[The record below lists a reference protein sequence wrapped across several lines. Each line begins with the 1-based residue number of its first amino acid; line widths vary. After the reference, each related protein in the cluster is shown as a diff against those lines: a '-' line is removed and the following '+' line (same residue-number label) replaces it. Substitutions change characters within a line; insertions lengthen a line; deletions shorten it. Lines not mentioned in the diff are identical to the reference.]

1 MTKIL
6 TKLHAIMADVSYI
19 QKDKKNTHQGYTYA
33 SEKAIKEAV
42 HDALVKHSVI
52 FTLST
57 SNPRVENG
65 VTWIDC
71 AFRFLDVESG
81 EELAG
86 TFLGSGSARDEK
98 GHYAAVTGAIKY
110 ALTST
115 LLIPT
120 GDDPENDE
128 PAPAPARTASPKTA
142 TPAAPVTPPLRTTF
156 SATKEQL
163 AEIFA
168 LAKEKLAVSE
178 KEGVIPALNAKFNLG
193 LKSTTDL
200 TRVVATTLIKSLE
213 AIKPPAETTVVAEN
227 N

>member
-1 MTKIL
+1 MK
-6 TKLHAIMADVSYI
+6 HA
-19 QKDKKNTHQGYTYA
+19 
-33 SEKAIKEAV
+33 
-42 HDALVKHSVI
+42 VI

-71 AFRFLDVESG
+71 TFRFLDAESG

-128 PAPAPARTASPKTA
+128 NEAKAVKPAPNPVAK
-142 TPAAPVTPPLRTTF
+142 PAAPKQP
-156 SATKEQL
+156 TKEQL
-163 AEIFA
+163 KQINE
-168 LAKEKLAVSE
+168 LAYAKLAVKTDE
-178 KEGVIPALNAKFNLG
+178 EIVPAINKALGTDHSKMKIATDVTIAQAIIDALTNL
-193 LKSTTDL
+193 S
-200 TRVVATTLIKSLE
+200 
-213 AIKPPAETTVVAEN
+213 
-227 N
+227 